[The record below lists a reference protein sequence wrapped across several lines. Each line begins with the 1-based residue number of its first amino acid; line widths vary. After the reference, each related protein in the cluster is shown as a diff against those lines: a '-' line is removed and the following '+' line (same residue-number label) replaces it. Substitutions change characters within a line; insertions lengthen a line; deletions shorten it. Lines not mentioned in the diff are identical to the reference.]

1 MTEHIVADY
10 LGRIFE
16 FDTDIYAE
24 FGIDEELAIKLAQC
38 GIFPD
43 DLRALGVMPNDYVP
57 PALQDFNFD
66 YISTK
71 YGYLPSQRQKVVIPK
86 PLRRKGKR

>member
-1 MTEHIVADY
+1 MTKHIVGDY

-16 FDTDIYAE
+16 FDTEIYAE
-24 FGIDEELAIKLAQC
+24 FGIDEEQAIKLAQC
-38 GIFPD
+38 GIFPS
-43 DLRALGVMPNDYVP
+43 DLRRISDTTP
-57 PALQDFNFD
+57 PLDLKDFSFN